1 MLLNLVESLNWWT
14 HDFSMPSQYTIQVTL
29 HESIQTNQGKHIIS
43 KECKILWL
51 FIKYKENVV
60 ARGNNLKFIEFL
72 SFFLVSKVLSV
83 YLCWNDEKRSQVLK
97 TETNKYMKFL
107 KIILQTELL
116 LKYLT
121 QDPRKVVKN
130 HTLSD
135 LRMLAKEAPHMWRI
149 QDIEVLWYLRSQI
162 LHFVLTR
169 N

>member
-1 MLLNLVESLNWWT
+1 MLLNLVETLNRWT
-14 HDFSMPSQYTIQVTL
+14 HDFSMPSQYTIQGTL

-51 FIKYKENVV
+51 FIKYKENVA

-72 SFFLVSKVLSV
+72 SFIRF

-135 LRMLAKEAPHMWRI
+135 LRMLAKGAPHMWRI
-149 QDIEVLWYLRSQI
+149 QDIKVLWYLRSQI